1 MLPID
6 PVERHLFLEGIFL
19 KYGYDFRQYSEA
31 SFDRRLK
38 NILTK
43 FELNSL
49 LEVLQKAITSP
60 SFFREMIP
68 HLTINTTEFFRD
80 PLFFKSLREKVFPVL
95 KTYPTINIWLA
106 GCSSG
111 EEILSI
117 AILLKEE
124 NLYNRSTIYAT
135 DINAEVLKK
144 ARGGIYEMSTVQNF
158 VKNYVTAGGKKSS
171 SEYYTAEYGLVR
183 FDPSLRENVVFSEH
197 NLVTDSVFAEVHLII
212 CRNVLIYFSREL
224 QDRVFN
230 LFSKSLIYRGFLG
243 IGTKESL
250 RLSNSFPLFEDIDI
264 TQHIYQLKPTLKD
277 PAADGNLL

>member
-1 MLPID
+1 MFPLD

-43 FELNSL
+43 FEMNSL
-49 LEVLQKAITSP
+49 LEVLQKAISSP

-68 HLTINTTEFFRD
+68 LLTINTTEFFRD
-80 PLFFKSLREKVFPVL
+80 PQFFKALREKVFPVL

-111 EEILSI
+111 EEIISI

-135 DINAEVLKK
+135 DINSEVLKK
-144 ARGGIYEMSTVQNF
+144 ARDGIYEMSTVQNF
-158 VKNYVTAGGKKSS
+158 IKNYVAAGGTKSS

-197 NLVTDSVFAEVHLII
+197 NLVTDSVFAESHLII

-224 QDRVFN
+224 QNRVFS
-230 LFSKSLIYRGFLG
+230 LFEKSLVYRGFLG

-250 RLSNSFPLFEDIDI
+250 RLSGSFPLFEEIDI
-264 TQHIYQLKPTLKD
+264 NQHIYQMKSSTQVPSGDGRTL
-277 PAADGNLL
+277 